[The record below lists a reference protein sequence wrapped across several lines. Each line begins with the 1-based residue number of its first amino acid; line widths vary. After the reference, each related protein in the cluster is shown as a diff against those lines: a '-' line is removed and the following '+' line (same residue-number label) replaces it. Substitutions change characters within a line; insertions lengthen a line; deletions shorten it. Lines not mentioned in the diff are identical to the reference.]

1 MSDVAQKEL
10 NMLSLKRLDPRL
22 VGGTLLVVGGIL
34 FLLQNLGYFPG
45 GSLFWGIAFGVGAV
59 AFLWTF
65 FTDRAQW
72 WALIPGFALLGLTI
86 VLLLSV
92 VAPSLEDLGGALF
105 LGLIGLGFWIVYL
118 TNRQFWWAVIPGGVL
133 VTLAIV
139 AGMDSLL
146 KEAPDAL
153 SGGVFFAGLGLT
165 FVLLG
170 FLPTPQG
177 QLRWALIP
185 GGILLVMGLLVALAA
200 ASLINY
206 VWPIALIVAGL
217 VLVWRTVR
225 PR

>member
-1 MSDVAQKEL
+1 
-10 NMLSLKRLDPRL
+10 MLSLKRLDPRL
-22 VGGTLLVVGGIL
+22 IGGTLLVVGGIL

-45 GSLFWGIAFGVGAV
+45 GSLFWGAAFGVGAA

-65 FTDRAQW
+65 ITDRTQW
-72 WALIPGFALLGLTI
+72 WALIPGCALLGLAVVI
-86 VLLLSV
+86 LLSV
-92 VAPSLEDLGGALF
+92 VAPSLEDLGGTLF
-105 LGLIGLGFWIVYL
+105 LGLIGLSFWVIYL
-118 TNRQFWWAVIPGGVL
+118 TNRQYWWAVIPGGVL
-133 VTLAIV
+133 VTLATV
-139 AGMDSLL
+139 AGIDNVF

-177 QLRWALIP
+177 QLRWAFIP
-185 GGILLVMGLLVALAA
+185 GGILLVMGLLVSLTA

-217 VLVWRTVR
+217 ALVWRTIR
-225 PR
+225 PRQI

>member
-1 MSDVAQKEL
+1 
-10 NMLSLKRLDPRL
+10 MLSLKRLDPRL

-45 GSLFWGIAFGVGAV
+45 GSLFWGVVFGVGA
-59 AFLWTF
+59 ATFLWTF
-65 FTDRAQW
+65 FTDRTQW
-72 WALIPGFALLGLTI
+72 WALIPGCALLGLTV

-92 VAPSLEDLGGALF
+92 VAPSLEELGGALF
-105 LGLIGLGFWIVYL
+105 LGLIGLSFWIIYL

-133 VTLAIV
+133 VTLATV
-139 AGMDSLL
+139 AGIDSVF

-170 FLPTPQG
+170 FLPTPQPHG
-177 QLRWALIP
+177 QLRWAFIP

-200 ASLINY
+200 ASLVNY

-217 VLVWRTVR
+217 ALVWRTIR
-225 PR
+225 PRQI

>member
-1 MSDVAQKEL
+1 
-10 NMLSLKRLDPRL
+10 MLSLKRLDPRL

-45 GSLFWGIAFGVGAV
+45 GDLFWGIVFGIGAI
-59 AFLWTF
+59 AFLWIF
-65 FTDRAQW
+65 MTDRAQW
-72 WALIPGFALLGLTI
+72 WALIPGCALLGLTV

-105 LGLIGLGFWIVYL
+105 LGLIGLSFWIIYL
-118 TNRQFWWAVIPGGVL
+118 THRQYWWAVIPGGVL
-133 VTLAIV
+133 VTLATV
-139 AGMDSLL
+139 AGLDTVL

-177 QLRWALIP
+177 QLRWAFIP
-185 GGILLVMGLLVALAA
+185 GGILLVIGLLVALAA
-200 ASLINY
+200 AALINY
-206 VWPIALIVAGL
+206 VWPAALIVVGL
-217 VLVWRTVR
+217 VLVWRALR
-225 PR
+225 PRQI